1 MLVWV
6 ILIFLMGLFL
16 SLADTFI
23 KQQDLV
29 RATGIVISLISLG
42 IIVRMLR
49 LSKRGEREKLLKRI
63 RELEEKL
70 GSGSGER
77 ASGK

>member
-1 MLVWV
+1 MLLWV
-6 ILIFLMGLFL
+6 ILIFVMGLFL

-42 IIVRMLR
+42 IIVRMLQ

-70 GSGSGER
+70 GSGSGET